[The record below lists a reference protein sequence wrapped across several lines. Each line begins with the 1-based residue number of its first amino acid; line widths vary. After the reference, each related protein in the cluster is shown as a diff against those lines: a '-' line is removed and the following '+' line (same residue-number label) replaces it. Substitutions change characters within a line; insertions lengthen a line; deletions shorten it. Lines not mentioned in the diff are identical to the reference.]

1 MSVRIQIAAVIYM
14 MVQAVS
20 FGIGAVAVL
29 ATPLKDHAMA
39 LMPWVVIV
47 SAAVSIPMA
56 WFIAPRLRA
65 RYWNGR
71 SGDIISG

>member
-20 FGIGAVAVL
+20 FGIGTVAVL
-29 ATPLKDHAMA
+29 ATPLKDHEMA